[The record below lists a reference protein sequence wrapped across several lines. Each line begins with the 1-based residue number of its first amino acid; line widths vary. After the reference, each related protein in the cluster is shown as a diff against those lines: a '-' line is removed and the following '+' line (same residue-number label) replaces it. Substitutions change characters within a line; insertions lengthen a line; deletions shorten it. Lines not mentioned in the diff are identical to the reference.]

1 MKHRNIPFGYH
12 YENRMPAIQP
22 AEAGTV
28 KQIFDSYI
36 QGQSLLNIAKKLNDE
51 KAEYIPGVYGWNKA
65 RLMRIIDDSRY
76 LGNDLYPAIIPAE
89 TYEEA
94 HLLKDQKNTQKEIDR
109 TAGIFRLAVPVICP
123 NCGNEMHRRHDSR
136 WKVPQRWGCHNSECK
151 TIIKLS
157 DTDLLQSI
165 TNILNRIISQPDIIE
180 MSIDTNEVGND
191 IRRLNMEIA
200 HALET
205 CSFNKEDLRKKM
217 LTCVSLKY
225 KGIDSATYTANRLK
239 ADFEKSSPLS
249 AFSAELCR
257 RTVKSIQLKKDGTVG
272 LTLINDQQIGKEKAS

>member
-1 MKHRNIPFGYH
+1 
-12 YENRMPAIQP
+12 
-22 AEAGTV
+22 
-28 KQIFDSYI
+28 
-36 QGQSLLNIAKKLNDE
+36 
-51 KAEYIPGVYGWNKA
+51 
-65 RLMRIIDDSRY
+65 
-76 LGNDLYPAIIPAE
+76 
-89 TYEEA
+89 
-94 HLLKDQKNTQKEIDR
+94 
-109 TAGIFRLAVPVICP
+109 
-123 NCGNEMHRRHDSR
+123 
-136 WKVPQRWGCHNSECK
+136 
-151 TIIKLS
+151 
-157 DTDLLQSI
+157 
-165 TNILNRIISQPDIIE
+165 
-180 MSIDTNEVGND
+180 
-191 IRRLNMEIA
+191 MEIA

>member
-1 MKHRNIPFGYH
+1 MAEKIFCVYLAKDGVPYNEAYAKLDL
-12 YENRMPAIQP
+12 PATP
-22 AEAGTV
+22 WELWDV
-28 KQIFDSYI
+28 LD
-36 QGQSLLNIAKKLNDE
+36 KL
-51 KAEYIPGVYGWNKA
+51 
-65 RLMRIIDDSRY
+65 RLRDGEILYMEIDDYYAFEY
-76 LGNDLYPAIIPAE
+76 LAP
-89 TYEEA
+89 
-94 HLLKDQKNTQKEIDR
+94 HLEKLDI
-109 TAGIFRLAVPVICP
+109 
-123 NCGNEMHRRHDSR
+123 
-136 WKVPQRWGCHNSECK
+136 NSECK

-165 TNILNRIISQPDIIE
+165 TNILNRLISQPDIIE

-257 RTVKSIQLKKDGTVG
+257 RTVKSIQLKTDGTVG